1 MKQEATPSLFIE
13 GATPNPKREETM
25 RIVEDV
31 GAPLAVTAVDILT
44 TEMAPDWNEWSS
56 YILTGVGYLAG
67 FFMPGKWTPFLTNIG
82 VASLPLTARHIYG
95 RVKGAPA
102 TRRATA
108 STSRMAL
115 RPLSSRPIERS
126 YQPEFGPVGPHAF

>member
-1 MKQEATPSLFIE
+1 
-13 GATPNPKREETM
+13 M

-44 TEMAPDWNEWSS
+44 LEMAPDWNEYSS

-67 FFMPGKWTPFLTNIG
+67 FFMPGKWSPFLTNLG
-82 VASLPLTARHIYG
+82 VASLPLTARHIYE
-95 RVKGAPA
+95 RVKGTST

-108 STSRMAL
+108 GAQRLALQHRASNGSVSRL
-115 RPLSSRPIERS
+115 YE
-126 YQPEFGPVGPHAF
+126 QEFKGAFAV